1 MTEYIIRR
9 IKALAS
15 QPNLKAHN
23 SSNTAAGTIGVRA
36 SQPNKNSIRISSFA
50 VAAVKTKGAVLASS
64 VPAAACR

>member
-1 MTEYIIRR
+1 MTEYIIRG

-36 SQPNKNSIRISSFA
+36 AKFKIQPNLKASQIKILLKF
-50 VAAVKTKGAVLASS
+50 LAS
-64 VPAAACR
+64 R